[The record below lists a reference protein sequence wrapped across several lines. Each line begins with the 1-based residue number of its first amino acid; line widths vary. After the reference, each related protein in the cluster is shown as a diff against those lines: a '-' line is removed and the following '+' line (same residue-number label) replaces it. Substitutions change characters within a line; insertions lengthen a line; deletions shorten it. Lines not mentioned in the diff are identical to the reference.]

1 MVGVVSEP
9 SRRNAVEPRF
19 IERIQAA
26 ALKSFAAHG
35 TGASTMRG
43 VAAAAGVSLGSVQ
56 HHFATKAGLI
66 EAVDEYVLRLLTA
79 TIAQPLSDPPTDSV
93 AEIGARINTLFVE
106 QPEVAAYLG
115 RALVDGS
122 PVGAKIFDTLMTT
135 GIARWQERH
144 DRGELRDD
152 VDLTWAA
159 INSLVLALGAVSLR
173 PHLDRHLPEPFI
185 TPNQLNRWRDATD
198 ALLRE
203 GLFRRPD
210 SE

>member
-1 MVGVVSEP
+1 M
-9 SRRNAVEPRF
+9 EPRF

-26 ALKSFAAHG
+26 ALKSFAARG
-35 TGASTMRG
+35 TAATTMRG

-66 EAVDEYVLRLLTA
+66 DAVDQHVLQLVTSTMAR
-79 TIAQPLSDPPTDSV
+79 PLSEPPVDSV
-93 AEIGARINTLFVE
+93 AEIGNRITTLFTE
-106 QPEVAAYLG
+106 HPEVAAYLG

-122 PVGAKIFDTLMTT
+122 PLGAKIFDTLMSV
-135 GIARWQERH
+135 GVARWQQRLE
-144 DRGELRDD
+144 RGELRDD
-152 VDLTWAA
+152 VDVTWAA
-159 INSLVLALGAVSLR
+159 INGLVLALGAISLR
-173 PHLDRHLPEPFI
+173 PHLDRHLAEPLI
-185 TPNQLNRWRDATD
+185 TPSQLDRWQAATD